1 MPFRLAETML
11 LGRFESLAAMD
22 RLSEGL
28 TSLAEPLQQLIAG
41 KRLRREPLFGLDPGA
56 AASAT
61 APASAA
67 SSAATKAAP
76 WRLIDALADAA
87 EAMGAV
93 PGLPGGAASDLGG
106 AGGAREWLGNT
117 PRRQPDA
124 RDVPDADRQL
134 SLDRLQRSEAAAG
147 PGTARLAAGLL
158 DERAGV
164 GGISFEVR
172 AAWQALADELAAVL
186 GGPLPRLPAA
196 IDVGARLEPGGPR
209 QVPDEAGRSGAP
221 RTWPPG
227 RFEFHPLDEFGRF
240 IQQGLSTRQRAR
252 EGREQEI
259 RDAVKKLAERGVRVE
274 NFPPPA
280 AATFAEGPA

>member
-1 MPFRLAETML
+1 ML

-56 AASAT
+56 AASAS

-76 WRLIDALADAA
+76 WRLIDALAAAA

-93 PGLPGGAASDLGG
+93 PSQPGSVASDLGG

-124 RDVPDADRQL
+124 RDVPDADRQR
-134 SLDRLQRSEAAAG
+134 SLDRLLRSEAAAG
-147 PGTARLAAGLL
+147 PGAARLAAGLL

-209 QVPDEAGRSGAP
+209 LPDEAGRAGPP
-221 RTWPPG
+221 RARPPG
-227 RFEFHPLDEFGRF
+227 RFEFHPLEEFGRF
-240 IQQGLSTRQRAR
+240 LQQGLSARQRAR

-280 AATFAEGPA
+280 PATFAEGPA